1 MPHTMFTR
9 FLIGTV
15 LFGLVVGISAPQSD
29 RAPVAASSESD
40 SETSAAASLRRH
52 KPEPRVD
59 TVINRSDDGHF
70 YVDAEVNGQLV
81 HFVVDTG
88 ATSVAL
94 TLADAQR
101 VGIPVS
107 PERFEVVGRGAS
119 GDVRGQEINI
129 NRIAIDQ
136 KEVYDAHGLVLDTGL
151 DVSLLGQSFLSKVGT
166 VLIEGDQMTL
176 R

>member
-1 MPHTMFTR
+1 MFARILT
-9 FLIGTV
+9 GTV
-15 LFGLVVGISAPQSD
+15 VSGLVIGFSVPSSQQAPATGAALSSAESL
-29 RAPVAASSESD
+29 AAVA
-40 SETSAAASLRRH
+40 TRRP
-52 KPEPRVD
+52 KAEPRVD
-59 TVINRSDDGHF
+59 TVITRSENGHF

-107 PERFEVVGRGAS
+107 PEHFEVVARGAS
-119 GDVRGQEINI
+119 GDVRGQEIKI

-136 KEVYDAHGLVLDTGL
+136 KEVYDARGLVLDTGL

-166 VLIEGDQMTL
+166 VLIEGDRMTL

>member
-1 MPHTMFTR
+1 MFTR

-15 LFGLVVGISAPQSD
+15 VLGLVVGFAAPHSD
-29 RAPVAASSESD
+29 RVAVAASVESD
-40 SETSAAASLRRH
+40 SEATAAGVSRRH
-52 KPEPRVD
+52 TAEARVD

-94 TLADAQR
+94 TLVDAQR

-107 PERFEVVGRGAS
+107 PEHFEVVARGAS

-151 DVSLLGQSFLSKVGT
+151 DISLLGQSFLSKVGT
-166 VLIEGDQMTL
+166 VLIEGDKMTL

>member
-1 MPHTMFTR
+1 MFTR

-15 LFGLVVGISAPQSD
+15 VLGLVVGFAAPHSD
-29 RAPVAASSESD
+29 RAPVSASAESERD
-40 SETSAAASLRRH
+40 ASAPSTQHSA
-52 KPEPRVD
+52 KPEARVD

-107 PERFEVVGRGAS
+107 PEHFEVVARGAS

-136 KEVYDAHGLVLDTGL
+136 KKVYDAHGLVLDTGL

-166 VLIEGDQMTL
+166 VLIEGDKMTL

>member
-1 MPHTMFTR
+1 MMFTR

-15 LFGLVVGISAPQSD
+15 VLGLVVGFAAPQSD
-29 RAPVAASSESD
+29 RAPVAASVESD
-40 SETSAAASLRRH
+40 SEATAAGVSRRH
-52 KPEPRVD
+52 TAEARVD

-107 PERFEVVGRGAS
+107 PEHFEVVARGAS

-136 KEVYDAHGLVLDTGL
+136 KEVYDSHGLVLDTEL

-166 VLIEGDQMTL
+166 VLIEGDKMTL

>member
-1 MPHTMFTR
+1 MFTR

-15 LFGLVVGISAPQSD
+15 VLGLVVGFAAPHGD
-29 RAPVAASSESD
+29 PVPVAASGGSQEQSL
-40 SETSAAASLRRH
+40 AAPHRA
-52 KPEPRVD
+52 KPEARVD

-107 PERFEVVGRGAS
+107 PEHFEVVARGAS

-136 KEVYDAHGLVLDTGL
+136 KEVYDSRGLVLDTGL

-166 VLIEGDQMTL
+166 VLIEGDKMTL